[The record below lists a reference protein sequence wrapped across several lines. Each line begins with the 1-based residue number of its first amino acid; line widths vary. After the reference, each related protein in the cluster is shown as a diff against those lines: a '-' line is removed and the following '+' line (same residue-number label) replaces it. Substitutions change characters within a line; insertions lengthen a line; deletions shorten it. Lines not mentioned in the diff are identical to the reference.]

1 MFQPTGGA
9 FKSTHADS
17 GKRFYLFIFINVSL
31 CSFRE
36 VVRRRSFRPKKIVMK
51 THLALLYFY
60 KNACS
65 GQSVSE
71 QHRQTFLVVV
81 LLQCETSCV

>member
-17 GKRFYLFIFINVSL
+17 GKRFYLFIFINGSF

-60 KNACS
+60 KNECS
-65 GQSVSE
+65 GQSVMQRTTPTNFIS
-71 QHRQTFLVVV
+71 
-81 LLQCETSCV
+81 CSITSV